1 MAGDGRAALMEKAY
15 YFLAEKRYS
24 TYTQRT
30 TSETFD
36 RETVW
41 HLSTTVISPLQQFC
55 NKVGT
60 TLEHDLCFHASSLPC
75 LHTFW
80 HAIPTSSYICNVFYF
95 LVSILHCVN
104 LKIDVNL
111 SYS

>member
-30 TSETFD
+30 TSATFD

-55 NKVGT
+55 N
-60 TLEHDLCFHASSLPC
+60 
-75 LHTFW
+75 
-80 HAIPTSSYICNVFYF
+80 
-95 LVSILHCVN
+95 
-104 LKIDVNL
+104 
-111 SYS
+111 